1 MVNITTVDQL
11 DLKPGDE
18 VLVRLDLNVPMDKG
32 TITDDTRI
40 RAAIPT
46 LEYLRDKRAKV
57 IAMSHLG
64 RPKRR
69 DPVFSLEPA
78 AARLAEI
85 LGTDV
90 LFGHEPGGEEM
101 EMVVRE
107 LQPGGILVLENLRF
121 DPGESSG
128 DHAFATGLARL
139 ARTYVNDA
147 FGTMH
152 RKDAS
157 IALVPALVER
167 AAVGFLVKRELDA
180 LDRLLEAPEKPF
192 VAVLGGA
199 KVSDKIGVIENLSR
213 RCDALVIGGA
223 MAYTFLKAKGVSV
236 GDSLVEEDK
245 LLLAERLLERCA
257 ERGTRILLPVDHV
270 VARDLDSP
278 DEPQVVARIE
288 AGSKGFDIGPATLS
302 AFTQEILEARSVFWN
317 GPMGVFEK
325 DTFAGGT
332 RGVAEALAASEAY
345 TVVGGGD
352 SAAAVAK
359 FHLTDRIDYI
369 STGGGASLT
378 YMEGTE
384 LPGIKAIRSKA
395 G

>member
-1 MVNITTVDQL
+1 VNVTTVTDL
-11 DLKPGDE
+11 DLKAGDE
-18 VLVRLDLNVPMDKG
+18 VLLRLDLNVPMENGKV
-32 TITDDTRI
+32 TDDTRI
-40 RAAIPT
+40 RATLPT
-46 LEYLRDKRAKV
+46 IEYLREKRCKI

-64 RPKRR
+64 RPKRK
-69 DPVFSLEPA
+69 DPALSLEPA

-85 LGTDV
+85 VGSEV

-101 EMVVRE
+101 ELVVRE

-121 DPGESSG
+121 DPGETAP
-128 DHAFATGLARL
+128 DPNFAAGLARL

-157 IALVPALVER
+157 IALVPGLVER
-167 AAVGFLVKRELDA
+167 AAVGLLVKREIEA
-180 LDRLLEAPEKPF
+180 LDRLLDAPEKPF

-213 RCDALVIGGA
+213 RCDAILIGGA
-223 MAYTFLKAKGVSV
+223 MAYTFLKAKGKAV
-236 GDSLVEEDK
+236 GDSLVEDDK

-257 ERGTRILLPVDHV
+257 ERGTRVLLPVDHV
-270 VARDLDSP
+270 VAKNPDDSS
-278 DEPQVVARIE
+278 DVKVVPSIE
-288 AGSKGFDIGPATLS
+288 AGWKGLDIGPATVS
-302 AFTQEILEARSVFWN
+302 AFTQAILDARSVFWN

-325 DTFAGGT
+325 DAFSGGT
-332 RGVAEALAASEAY
+332 RGVGEALAATEGY

-352 SAAAVAK
+352 SAAAIAK
-359 FHLTDRIDYI
+359 FHLDQRIDYI

-378 YMEGTE
+378 YMEGAE
-384 LPGIKAIRSKA
+384 LVGLKAIRA
-395 G
+395 RGN